1 MDANRIPEDVAAAI
15 EECWPDGVI
24 EEFDTDE
31 SYFHDIHAKLERDLR
46 KIPGASLLWQ
56 TEAEDNSAHWDDDED
71 GEDDEPPPFRPDFQ
85 SYHVFFLAPQ
95 GSEFEF
101 ETETENLEE
110 PDPEDPD
117 GELATV
123 TCPGRGRYGCGVAV
137 CLATPFAAIRS
148 SEYAH
153 FEDGSTWTPD
163 PGEGAY
169 SDEKGEPVDLAASY
183 REAVG
188 ENAFAKLEN
197 LRARIAKVLAKHG
210 VVVLDQAI
218 LDLPAPELKADS
230 EVFMNETL
238 SVRDAFFLRGV

>member
-1 MDANRIPEDVAAAI
+1 MRHRRTRTSTGRSAWRPCMPSMPAISWQNEVMDATRIPEDVAAAI
-15 EECWPDGVI
+15 EECWPDGVV

-31 SYFHDIHAKLERDLR
+31 SYCCDIHAALERDLR
-46 KIPGASLLWQ
+46 KIPGAELLWQ
-56 TEAEDNSAHWDDDED
+56 TEA
-71 GEDDEPPPFRPDFQ
+71 
-85 SYHVFFLAPQ
+85 
-95 GSEFEF
+95 
-101 ETETENLEE
+101 LEE
-110 PDPEDPD
+110 PDPEAPD

-123 TCPGRGRYGCGVAV
+123 TYPGRGRYGCGVAV
-137 CLATPFAAIRS
+137 SLATPFAAIRF
-148 SEYAH
+148 SEHAH

-169 SDEKGEPVDLAASY
+169 SDEKGEPVDLDASY

-238 SVRDAFFLRGV
+238 SVRDAFFFRGV

>member
-1 MDANRIPEDVAAAI
+1 MVGMKAQLLTATLLTAFSGALSAADPQLLNLVMPDAKV
-15 EECWPDGVI
+15 
-24 EEFDTDE
+24 
-31 SYFHDIHAKLERDLR
+31 
-46 KIPGASLLWQ
+46 
-56 TEAEDNSAHWDDDED
+56 
-71 GEDDEPPPFRPDFQ
+71 
-85 SYHVFFLAPQ
+85 LA
-95 GSEFEF
+95 
-101 ETETENLEE
+101 
-110 PDPEDPD
+110 
-117 GELATV
+117 ELATV

-137 CLATPFAAIRS
+137 SLATPFAAIRS

-230 EVFMNETL
+230 EVFMNKTL
-238 SVRDAFFLRGV
+238 SVRDAFFFRGV